1 MGGLFGNG
9 WCARILKKERKQE
22 QRMNTVSIV
31 LIYNRDASRRM
42 SFNGA
47 EPKIIIELSLFCL
60 VNEEHLSSDNAEQEG
75 SRAQRL
81 K

>member
-1 MGGLFGNG
+1 MCKNTEKGKKTRAENEYCKHCFN
-9 WCARILKKERKQE
+9 LKQ
-22 QRMNTVSIV
+22 S
-31 LIYNRDASRRM
+31 ASRRM